1 MVSYRLDRQCSCGN
15 LYRARVG
22 HPRGDRVFSTS
33 VKPYCGHERV
43 LQQRHILGRDFG
55 FHECRFRSIDLVVAD
70 SNVLVTSNFAS
81 TKIWSNWGFRA
92 LLNVR
97 SRKFVFKYAS
107 NRLLAL

>member
-1 MVSYRLDRQCSCGN
+1 MVSYRLDCQCICGN

-33 VKPYCGHERV
+33 VKPHCGHERF
-43 LQQRHILGRDFG
+43 LQERHIFGRDFG
-55 FHECRFRSIDLVVAD
+55 FHECRIRSIDLIVTD

-81 TKIWSNWGFRA
+81 TKIWFNWSFRA

-97 SRKFVFKYAS
+97 SRTFVFKYVS
-107 NRLLAL
+107 DR